1 VQVLPVGVH
10 FARIDC
16 TGNAL
21 LTTLW
26 VKSAGGGSVLVEYWD
41 WGPGSNTLPGERVP
55 LGGHPLI
62 STDDTSDKRIL
73 TKVHNKLYA
82 QITVTGGPVELGIYT
97 TVVESSALPTPHL
110 DGGAANVL
118 FDGGFP
124 LVTYDEAGGKF
135 YLLRTINGAL
145 SVTFD
150 TGIPKT
156 LAIAG
161 TFTDNSVQDLLTGT
175 VPAGKKWQILSA
187 SLSTRAYTNFKLYSN
202 AVLQGGG
209 FTGAAESNVRI
220 ALDEKPEAVAGQE
233 VKIAGQ
239 KTGGPNNDFI
249 ATIRLREISV

>member
-1 VQVLPVGVH
+1 MMI
-10 FARIDC
+10 R
-16 TGNAL
+16 GNAL
-21 LTTLW
+21 LSSVY
-26 VKSAGGGSVLVEYWD
+26 VKSITPGATLKVNYWD
-41 WGPGSNTLPGERVP
+41 TTTGDEDTGERFD
-55 LGGHPLI
+55 LASHPI
-62 STDDTSDKRIL
+62 IDDTAAGKTFRII
-73 TKVHNKLYA
+73 VPRIHNKVLSEVV
-82 QITVTGGPVELGIYT
+82 VTGGAVEFGVYI
-97 TVVESSALPTPHL
+97 TVVDAVVSEIDSAL
-110 DGGAANVL
+110 V
-118 FDGGFP
+118 FDGTTFVP
-124 LVTYDEAGGKF
+124 TTHKAIPTAYYDEASGTLKF
-135 YLLRTINGAL
+135 FRVLDGAL
-145 SVTFD
+145 VVT
-150 TGIPKT
+150 TENGIPKT

-161 TFTDNSVQDLLTGT
+161 TFTDNTVQDLLAAT